1 LLAQIRLLDLN
12 VLRWRYGR
20 DARGEETRESNARFV
35 RWSDG
40 SLQLQIGSEVLD
52 VASQDVARDQSHL
65 FVRHPGAGIVQAQA
79 HLERKLVFRPSSLQS
94 KSHKLLTA
102 AIDKRHQKTVKLK
115 KVLTSVDP
123 DAEKAARE
131 KEEAL
136 RGKDRDT
143 LARKRGES
151 DRRYGMTGGGRA
163 TAGLTAGFLEGDG
176 DDGAGGAHPA
186 PRGGGRKKRA
196 RGAGGA
202 LADSDDDR
210 GDSGEESWS
219 EEERPKK
226 GRKRIDSDED

>member
-1 LLAQIRLLDLN
+1 M
-12 VLRWRYGR
+12 LRWRYGR
-20 DARGEETRESNARFV
+20 DSRGEETRESNARFV

-52 VASQDVARDQSHL
+52 VASQDIVRDQSHL

-79 HLERKLVFRPSSLQS
+79 QLERKLVLRPSSLQS

-115 KVLTSVDP
+115 KVITTMDP
-123 DAEKAARE
+123 EAEKAARE
-131 KEEAL
+131 MEEAL
-136 RGKDRDT
+136 RGKDREL

-151 DRRYGMTGGGRA
+151 DRRYGAAGGGR
-163 TAGLTAGFLEGDG
+163 GGLLTAGFLEGEG
-176 DDGAGGAHPA
+176 DEPQAEDDAGG
-186 PRGGGRKKRA
+186 RGGGGGGRKKRG
-196 RGAGGA
+196 RGGGGGGA
-202 LADSDDDR
+202 FADSDE
-210 GDSGEESWS
+210 DSGEESWS

>member
-1 LLAQIRLLDLN
+1 M
-12 VLRWRYGR
+12 LRWRYGR

-52 VASQDVARDQSHL
+52 VASQDIARDQSHL
-65 FVRHPGAGIVQAQA
+65 YVRHPGAGIVQAQA

-102 AIDKRHQKTVKLK
+102 AIDKRHQKVIKLK
-115 KVLTSVDP
+115 KVITSVDP
-123 DAEKAARE
+123 EAEKAARE

-136 RGKDRDT
+136 RGKDRDL

-151 DRRYGMTGGGRA
+151 DRRYGVGGGR
-163 TAGLTAGFLEGDG
+163 GGLLTAGFLEGDG
-176 DDGAGGAHPA
+176 DDGAGGEEGAGGGGA
-186 PRGGGRKKRA
+186 RGGARKKRG
-196 RGAGGA
+196 RVGGGGGA
-202 LADSDDDR
+202 LAEDSDM
-210 GDSGEESWS
+210 DSEGSWS

>member
-1 LLAQIRLLDLN
+1 MLDLN

-20 DARGEETRESNARFV
+20 DSRGEETRESNARFV

-52 VASQDVARDQSHL
+52 VASQDISREQSHL

-79 HLERKLVFRPSSLQS
+79 QLERKLVFRPSSLQS

-102 AIDKRHQKTVKLK
+102 AIDKRHQKVTKLK
-115 KVLTSVDP
+115 KVITTVDP
-123 DAEKAARE
+123 EAEKAARE

-136 RGKDRDT
+136 RGKDREL

-151 DRRYGMTGGGRA
+151 DRRYGAAGGGRG
-163 TAGLTAGFLEGDG
+163 GLLTPGFLEGEG
-176 DDGAGGAHPA
+176 DEPPAVDAAGG
-186 PRGGGRKKRA
+186 RGGGGGRKKRS
-196 RGAGGA
+196 RGGGGA
-202 LADSDDDR
+202 LADSDE
-210 GDSGEESWS
+210 DSGEESWS